1 MMTALIGIALALVI
15 GVACRWLDI
24 PVPAP
29 PRLQGALLVVAM
41 TAGFIVADRFSADGR
56 PQTKKGATGAPFPSS
71 CRAITASAAGR
82 TPAPLRRC
90 RARC

>member
-41 TAGFIVADRFSADGR
+41 TAGFIVADRLLG
-56 PQTKKGATGAPFPSS
+56 
-71 CRAITASAAGR
+71 
-82 TPAPLRRC
+82 
-90 RARC
+90 